1 MSDKWQL
8 TRHQHLLPI
17 IPGVWIFKCV
27 CVCVNATLMPMC
39 IQFELTNELA
49 ITLKLNIRLSFRTTI
64 FCRFTTLNDVTETYN
79 LYSPVSREWIAIRV
93 HSHLDG
99 FLHMVD
105 GVLLPSP
112 IAAIHTHTH
121 TSTQFSSG
129 QTHLHTLI
137 TKCCVFAPAKNSTQY
152 KLWPIKIVMFQRCI
166 TNKIH

>member
-49 ITLKLNIRLSFRTTI
+49 ITLKLNIRLSFRTTT

-121 TSTQFSSG
+121 K
-129 QTHLHTLI
+129 HTI
-137 TKCCVFAPAKNSTQY
+137 FEWPNSFAHTYHQM
-152 KLWPIKIVMFQRCI
+152 LCI
-166 TNKIH
+166 RAGEKFHTI